1 MDQKQAYYEGFC
13 AGYSAAFSA
22 PDGSVSDEILGAFR
36 RAIVVV
42 AARKTCDNFQ
52 NFSEKLAHFCAQ

>member
-1 MDQKQAYYEGFC
+1 MDREQAYYEGFC

-22 PDGSVSDEILGAFR
+22 PDGSVSDEILDAFR

-42 AARKTCDNFQ
+42 AARKTCENFQ
-52 NFSEKLAHFCAQ
+52 ISSEKSA